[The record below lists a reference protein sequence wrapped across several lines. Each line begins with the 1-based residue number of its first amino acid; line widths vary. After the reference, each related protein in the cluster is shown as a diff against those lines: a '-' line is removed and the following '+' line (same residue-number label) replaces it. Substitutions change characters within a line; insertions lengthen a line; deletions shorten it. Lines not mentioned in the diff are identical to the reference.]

1 MCDDGETLA
10 DEDFQ
15 QLDVIK
21 RQLDGKLKKRE
32 EIDQNVL
39 SLCTVKTIEHEIEES
54 DKVSAKV
61 VEYQKK
67 IQQAEQKQHE
77 KMNSLTTTVSSPP
90 QQLFNQGMY
99 SHNPFGASPPSA
111 NQVKNLKM
119 GR

>member
-1 MCDDGETLA
+1 MA

-39 SLCTVKTIEHEIEES
+39 SLSLKTIEHEIEES

-67 IQQAEQKQHE
+67 IQQAKQKHHE

-99 SHNPFGASPPSA
+99 SHNPFDASPPSA

>member
-1 MCDDGETLA
+1 MYCRTAHSRPLNM
-10 DEDFQ
+10 
-15 QLDVIK
+15 
-21 RQLDGKLKKRE
+21 KLK
-32 EIDQNVL
+32 
-39 SLCTVKTIEHEIEES
+39 SP
-54 DKVSAKV
+54 VSAKV

-99 SHNPFGASPPSA
+99 SHNPFGASPPPA

>member
-1 MCDDGETLA
+1 MLA

-21 RQLDGKLKKRE
+21 RQLDGKLKKRG

-39 SLCTVKTIEHEIEES
+39 SLCILKTIEHEIEES

-77 KMNSLTTTVSSPP
+77 KLNSLTTTVLSPP

-99 SHNPFGASPPSA
+99 SHNPFGASPPLS

-119 GR
+119 GG

>member
-21 RQLDGKLKKRE
+21 HQLDGKLKKRE
-32 EIDQNVL
+32 ENVL